1 MYQVDYLLHHP
12 FFPQKEKLNVDR
24 LSTHCPVEVEI
35 ALKDR
40 PQWGFFVCLFDWK
53 GYYSFTRFGIQNKDC
68 MNPVEHYRRE
78 TTKLWIQIFL

>member
-35 ALKDR
+35 TLKGR
-40 PQWGFFVCLFDWK
+40 PQWGFFLFVCLIEKVITALPGLVFRIK
-53 GYYSFTRFGIQNKDC
+53 TA
-68 MNPVEHYRRE
+68 
-78 TTKLWIQIFL
+78 